1 MSTPAADASAPTADS
16 SAATTD
22 SSAPAP
28 DASAPATDSSTAA
41 PDASAPATDSSTAA
55 TDSSAPA
62 PDTSSAPATDSST
75 AAPAEESSAAPTDS
89 STAAAADTSAASTDT
104 SAAAAPAENASHE
117 SSYLAGMGTYTIVT
131 KKRRGPNIK
140 HGSGGQFLY
149 GYQFANQFGIEV
161 GGFFDNF
168 ETGNSGGTDFYHQG
182 VGLDLTYAFGDRSSF
197 TPFLLIGAGGD
208 RNDVFPDNKDGYS
221 WYANGG
227 AGFVTGPLSE
237 SFPAQI
243 RAEARYVYDGWNDHP
258 RDIRIGLGLEIPL
271 TATHNTPPP
280 APQPVTVV
288 KVVQQDTGLK
298 DSDGDGVVDSADKCP
313 DTPPHTRVDGDG
325 CPLGKVISLKGLH
338 FEFNKTRIMPDGET
352 ILNWAAGLLKKYP
365 DMNVEVAGY
374 TDSVGSVKYNEKLSQ
389 GRAQAVKDYLVKAG
403 IPDSQMTVKGYGKA
417 NPIASNDTADGRE
430 LNRRVELRI
439 LN

>member
-1 MSTPAADASAPTADS
+1 
-16 SAATTD
+16 
-22 SSAPAP
+22 
-28 DASAPATDSSTAA
+28 
-41 PDASAPATDSSTAA
+41 
-55 TDSSAPA
+55 
-62 PDTSSAPATDSST
+62 
-75 AAPAEESSAAPTDS
+75 
-89 STAAAADTSAASTDT
+89 
-104 SAAAAPAENASHE
+104 
-117 SSYLAGMGTYTIVT
+117 MGTYTIVT
-131 KKRRGPNIK
+131 QKRRGPNTR

-161 GGFFDNF
+161 GGFFDTF
-168 ETGNSGGTDFYHQG
+168 ETGRNGGTDFYRQG
-182 VGLDLTYAFGDRSSF
+182 VGLDLTYALGDRSSF
-197 TPFLLIGAGGD
+197 TPFVLIGAGGD
-208 RNDVFPDNKDGYS
+208 RNDVYPVNKDDYS
-221 WYANGG
+221 WYANAG
-227 AGFVTGPLSE
+227 AGFVTGPLSD

-243 RAEARYVYDGWNDHP
+243 RAEARYVYDGWNNHP

-271 TATHNTPPP
+271 TVTHNTPPP
-280 APQPVTVV
+280 APQTITVV
-288 KVVQQDTGLK
+288 KVVHEDTGLK

-313 DTPPHTRVDGDG
+313 NTPPHTRVDGDG

-352 ILNWAAGLLKKYP
+352 ILNYAAGLLKKYP

-417 NPIASNDTADGRE
+417 NPIASNKTADGRE

>member
-1 MSTPAADASAPTADS
+1 
-16 SAATTD
+16 
-22 SSAPAP
+22 
-28 DASAPATDSSTAA
+28 
-41 PDASAPATDSSTAA
+41 
-55 TDSSAPA
+55 
-62 PDTSSAPATDSST
+62 
-75 AAPAEESSAAPTDS
+75 
-89 STAAAADTSAASTDT
+89 
-104 SAAAAPAENASHE
+104 
-117 SSYLAGMGTYTIVT
+117 MGTYTIVT
-131 KKRRGPNIK
+131 KDRRGPNIK

-149 GYQFANQFGIEV
+149 GYQFANQFGVEV

-168 ETGNSGGTDFYHQG
+168 ETGHNGGTDFYRQG

-208 RNDVFPDNKDGYS
+208 HNDVYPDNNDGYS

-227 AGFVTGPLSE
+227 AGFVTGPLGD

-243 RAEARYVYDGWNDHP
+243 RAEARYVYDGWNNHP
-258 RDIRIGLGLEIPL
+258 RDIRVGLGLEIPL
-271 TATHNTPPP
+271 TAKHNTPPP

-288 KVVQQDTGLK
+288 KVVNTDTGLK

-313 DTPPHTRVDGDG
+313 DTPPNTRVDGDG

-374 TDSVGSVKYNEKLSQ
+374 TDSVGSAKYNEKLSQ

-403 IPDSQMTVKGYGKA
+403 IPDAQMTVKGYGKT
-417 NPIASNDTADGRE
+417 NPIASNKTSEGRE